1 MKNKSDYD
9 SGWKEII
16 ELYLPQF
23 IEFFYPELNKLIDY
37 TKGYDFLDKELN
49 QIIPSNETGRKA
61 VDKLVKVF
69 YRNGEEKWLLLHIE
83 IQSQYEK
90 DFARRIFIY
99 NYKILDKY
107 KNRDVISL
115 VVLGDTNKSF
125 RPNKYQIKYP
135 DFELLFKYRIIKLID
150 YIGKEKELEKNRF

>member
-99 NYKILDKY
+99 NYKI
-107 KNRDVISL
+107 NRLYRQS
-115 VVLGDTNKSF
+115 KS
-125 RPNKYQIKYP
+125 
-135 DFELLFKYRIIKLID
+135 
-150 YIGKEKELEKNRF
+150 IGK

>member
-23 IEFFYPELNKLIDY
+23 IEFFYPEINKLIDY
-37 TKGYDFLDKELN
+37 SKGYEFLDKELSK
-49 QIIPSNETGRKA
+49 IIPSNKTGRKA
-61 VDKLVKVF
+61 VDKLVKVY

-90 DFARRIFIY
+90 DFACRIYKY
-99 NYKILDKY
+99 NYKIFDRY
-107 KNRDVISL
+107 NRDVISM
-115 VVLGDTNKSF
+115 VILGDTNKSF
-125 RPNKYQIKYP
+125 RPNK
-135 DFELLFKYRIIKLID
+135 F
-150 YIGKEKELEKNRF
+150 